1 MCSITGNL
9 ANDPL
14 IPSRILKFLP
24 ISNEIVKTPI
34 IVLTGQSY
42 SENIFL
48 PLTLETIVR
57 QPGITPR
64 NVIVFYDAIHCSS
77 IASLADVFNF
87 MATELFDSDRNLE
100 NVLRTSEMLF
110 PDAKAFILIDMNT
123 ILAPDFIPYMGQLL
137 PFLLMDKSDI
147 ISISAFNDNGFEN
160 LSNDTGLVFRANA
173 SNYRPRFA
181 AMFKRGFSFDKTT
194 NFFWSFS
201 DTPIDDYVV
210 IPDVSRVLFLNHES
224 TPIENEVQNF
234 ILDFMQR
241 KRAINL

>member
-1 MCSITGNL
+1 LYSITGSL

-57 QPGITPR
+57 QPGIIPR
-64 NVIVFYDAIHCSS
+64 NVVVFYDAIHCSS

-87 MATELFDSDRNLE
+87 MATELDSDRNLE
-100 NVLRTSEMLF
+100 DVLRTSEMLF

-147 ISISAFNDNGFEN
+147 VSISAFNDNGFKN
-160 LSNDTGLVFRANA
+160 LSIDSGLVYRANA

-194 NFFWSFS
+194 NFLWSFA
-201 DTPIDDYVV
+201 DTSINDYVV
-210 IPDVSRVLFLNHES
+210 IPDVSRVLFLNHVS
-224 TPIENEVQNF
+224 NPLSNEVQNF